1 MIAYFILMLIM
12 AAIFAVLGI
21 LLYKGKTN
29 LIHDYH
35 QTRIAE
41 EDKAN
46 YGKEFSVG
54 IFVIAAG
61 MLLSGIAAIL
71 NAFNK
76 IAIVMLIAGIVIG
89 VIIICKVQRKYNGGM
104 F

>member
-1 MIAYFILMLIM
+1 MIGYFIIMLVL
-12 AAIFAVLGI
+12 ATVFAVLGAMI
-21 LLYKGKTN
+21 YKGRTN

-46 YGKEFSVG
+46 YGKEFSAG
-54 IFVIAAG
+54 LFAIAAG
-61 MLLSGIAAIL
+61 MLLSGIAELL
-71 NAFNK
+71 NASK
-76 IAIVMLIAGIVIG
+76 ISVVILIAGIVIG
-89 VIIICKVQRKYNGGM
+89 IVINGKVQKKYNGGM

>member
-1 MIAYFILMLIM
+1 MIVYFIFMLIM
-12 AAIFAVLGI
+12 AVVFAVLGI

-61 MLLSGIAAIL
+61 MLLSGIAALLGTIKVATGSL
-71 NAFNK
+71 AAGLV
-76 IAIVMLIAGIVIG
+76 IGIVIIG
-89 VIIICKVQRKYNGGM
+89 KVQKKYNGGI